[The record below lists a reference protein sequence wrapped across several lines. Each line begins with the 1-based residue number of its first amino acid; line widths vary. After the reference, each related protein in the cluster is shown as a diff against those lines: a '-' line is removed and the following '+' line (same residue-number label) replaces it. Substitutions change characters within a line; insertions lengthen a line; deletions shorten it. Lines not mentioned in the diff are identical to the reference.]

1 MKNYMVNPEKQRKR
15 FKICYPTIIVGAVVL
30 FMFLFLYFYF
40 DYKDKGFINYSA
52 VALWSVVIACYILLL
67 VLLLNMRRR
76 EVFKYVLF
84 DNEYVSKCDGKGKL
98 IFKYNISDVTAV
110 QRVIVDGNEA
120 IALGAWNYVYNDYI
134 CVIFNDNVLFPRRV
148 GHLGFNTLGRP
159 NKVYTEYELKIA
171 QHETYNRRNVELPPL
186 KHPLS
191 SYGKEITTHVDN
203 FVFFT
208 YTDDIWQEMIEMFG
222 DKVIE

>member
-1 MKNYMVNPEKQRKR
+1 MKKYWIHEEKERKN
-15 FKICYPTIIVGAVVL
+15 FKAGCYI
-30 FMFLFLYFYF
+30 FLFLFSLCLACLMVYTYYEYNY
-40 DYKDKGFINYSA
+40 DIINYT
-52 VALWSVVIACYILLL
+52 SVMFFAFMIVFVIIVPFSCLMWTRKI
-67 VLLLNMRRR
+67 

-84 DNEYVSKCDGKGKL
+84 DNEYVSKYDGKGKL

-110 QRVIVDGNEA
+110 QRVIVDGNEVVA
-120 IALGAWNYVYNDYI
+120 RGAWNYVYNDYI

-159 NKVYTEYELKIA
+159 NKVYTERELKIA

-191 SYGKEITTHVDN
+191 SYGKEITAHVDN